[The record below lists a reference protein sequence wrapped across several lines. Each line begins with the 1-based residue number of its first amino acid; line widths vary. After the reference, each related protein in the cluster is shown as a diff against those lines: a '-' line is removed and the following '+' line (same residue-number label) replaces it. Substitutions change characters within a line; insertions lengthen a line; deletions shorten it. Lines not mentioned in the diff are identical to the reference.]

1 METQRPVSIRP
12 LSVCFGIA
20 YQQLWKCFL
29 VWGLLVAAA
38 FSLCFT
44 GDNNYNSSSRKSCRC
59 VAHHL
64 RHKHHLRQP
73 QWQWRQNGQDGFRS
87 DDTKSVD
94 GTGSD
99 IIKYCIVRIINSCDN
114 TNNSDG
120 SYRSET
126 DRRKSK
132 TNLMWRWTFQCYN
145 ELINAPAAIISMD
158 KRLSP
163 LIAIWLY
170 YRKKVEVCLR
180 PFFVSWRSR
189 VFHFLMGKLGTKT
202 DCMLFCMKFIG

>member
-59 VAHHL
+59 VARHL
-64 RHKHHLRQP
+64 RHKPHLRLP
-73 QWQWRQNGQDGFRS
+73 QWPWRQNGQDGFRS
-87 DDTKSVD
+87 DDTKSID

-99 IIKYCIVRIINSCDN
+99 IIKYCIVGIINSCDN

-170 YRKKVEVCLR
+170 YYIIIDFR
-180 PFFVSWRSR
+180 
-189 VFHFLMGKLGTKT
+189 
-202 DCMLFCMKFIG
+202 D

>member
-20 YQQLWKCFL
+20 YQQLWKRFL
-29 VWGLLVAAA
+29 IWGLLVAAA

-59 VAHHL
+59 VARHL

-99 IIKYCIVRIINSCDN
+99 IIKYCIVRIINFCDN

-170 YRKKVEVCLR
+170 IIIYSHFSYSYRRGILAHLNTK
-180 PFFVSWRSR
+180 P
-189 VFHFLMGKLGTKT
+189 GTN
-202 DCMLFCMKFIG
+202 